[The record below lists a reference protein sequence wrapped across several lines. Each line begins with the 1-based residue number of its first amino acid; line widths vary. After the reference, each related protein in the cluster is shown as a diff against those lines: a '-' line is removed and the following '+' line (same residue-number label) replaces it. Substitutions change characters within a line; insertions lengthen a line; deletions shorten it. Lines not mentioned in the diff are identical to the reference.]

1 MMEKAIFSLKNYT
14 FEEIVLDLANLSGEE
29 VISLSFD
36 PRGIYNQKEGLYLL
50 SFSFFAHV
58 QTKKEPIVHVRCDAA
73 FQFRNPLPI
82 EEIPSYFYSNSIAIL
97 FPYIR
102 SMVSTLTL
110 QANVKPIILPTM
122 NLTPLQQ
129 KLQQKTTVK

>member
-1 MMEKAIFSLKNYT
+1 MEKAIFSLKNYT
-14 FEEIVLDLANLSGEE
+14 FEKIVLDLSNLSGEE
-29 VISLSFD
+29 VINLSFN
-36 PRGIYNQKEGLYLL
+36 PSGVYNQKEGMFLL
-50 SFSFFAHV
+50 SFSFFAHT
-58 QTKKEPIVHVRCDAA
+58 QTKKDPIVHVQCDAT
-73 FQFRNPLPI
+73 FQFQSPLPI
-82 EEIPSYFYSNSIAIL
+82 EEIPNYFYSNSIAIL

-129 KLQQKTTVK
+129 QLQQKTIVK